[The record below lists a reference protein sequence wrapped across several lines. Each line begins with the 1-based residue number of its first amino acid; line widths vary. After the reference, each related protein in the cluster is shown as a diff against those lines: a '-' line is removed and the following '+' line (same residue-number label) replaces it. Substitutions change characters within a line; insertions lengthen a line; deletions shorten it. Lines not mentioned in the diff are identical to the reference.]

1 MGNLKFFTKKEIS
14 KNIFLITAK
23 NKIEVNK
30 YLIERIGLATSKKI
44 LNLLISGG
52 NSLNSLLKEL
62 SLNHNLVNKINFYLT
77 DERLVKYN
85 SRYSNE
91 KNIKFYLY
99 KNNNSKLKINFNS
112 TLNIINTVNKK
123 NLEKISNIYSVE
135 NKFPM
140 CIMGVGSDGHLA
152 SIFYNDKIHKT
163 SQGCMTVLK
172 KIDEK
177 FDRISVELDFLIN
190 LPVIIFVIHDMKKK
204 LMLKKMIK
212 FKKNKRKYPVTD
224 LMNRSKGKVYIVTSE
239 YLIKSL

>member
-1 MGNLKFFTKKEIS
+1 MGNSKFFTRKEIS

-23 NKIEVNK
+23 NKFEINE
-30 YLIERIGLATSKKI
+30 YLIEKIRLTASKKI

-52 NSLNSLLKEL
+52 NSLNSLLKKL
-62 SLNHNLVNKINFYLT
+62 SLNHNLTNKINFYLT

-112 TLNIINTVNKK
+112 ILGVINTFNKK
-123 NLEKISNIYSVE
+123 NLEKISNIYSAD

-152 SIFYNDKIHKT
+152 SIFYNDTIRKT
-163 SQGCMTVLK
+163 NQGCIAVLK
-172 KIDEK
+172 KMMK
-177 FDRISVELDFLIN
+177 NLI
-190 LPVIIFVIHDMKKK
+190 
-204 LMLKKMIK
+204 
-212 FKKNKRKYPVTD
+212 
-224 LMNRSKGKVYIVTSE
+224 E
-239 YLIKSL
+239 YQ